1 MRTPWCNLGSIPANG
16 SVWSTGTIPLV
27 RARTV
32 TFTARVTF
40 AAAADVDTTMN
51 IYFSPDGNNWD
62 TYRYATIAIPFTASA
77 TVQVTILVDPPEH
90 GYLRVELANGDQTRA
105 VTIAHLWYTIQSW
118 DDIGADQFVI
128 ALRKALEKEKYEETG
143 QP

>member
-1 MRTPWCNLGSIPANG
+1 MRTPWCNLGSIPPSS

-32 TFTARVTF
+32 TFTGRVTF
-40 AAAADVDTTMN
+40 AAAADADVIMN

-62 TYRYATIAIPFTASA
+62 TTPYAVLAIPFTVSA
-77 TVQVTILVDPPEH
+77 TIQRTAIVDPPEH
-90 GYLRVELANGDQTRA
+90 GYLRVELANEDATRT

-118 DDIGADQFVI
+118 DEIGTEVI
-128 ALRKALEKEKYEETG
+128 ERALIRALEKQKQEETG
-143 QP
+143 QV